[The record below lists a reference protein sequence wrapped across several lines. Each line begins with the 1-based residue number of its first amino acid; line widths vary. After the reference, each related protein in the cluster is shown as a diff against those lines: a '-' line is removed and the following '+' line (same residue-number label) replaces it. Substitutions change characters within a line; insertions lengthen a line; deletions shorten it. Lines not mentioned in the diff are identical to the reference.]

1 MSVAV
6 VRVSDVASSVPG
18 MAQWVKVIAAKPADL
33 SSIPG
38 IHMVGGENQNSLSC
52 SLRSIYI

>member
-1 MSVAV
+1 MHNMNNNERA
-6 VRVSDVASSVPG
+6 PKK
-18 MAQWVKVIAAKPADL
+18 AQWVKVIAAKPADL